1 MVKTEGI
8 TKTELSK
15 MLNVNYINFDKTKVG
30 YNNIDHECVYFN
42 IDIDKVMAGKRNLSK
57 ITFYKVLSII
67 TQNIMYDNRKDIDT
81 LDIDDI
87 DFNEFYSVYDLTMSA
102 EGIKKDFPQCPDGWF
117 YDMDRFI
124 SAFAY
129 CNKDE
134 MLYDMEYI
142 NQMLYMQWIEEKYG

>member
-1 MVKTEGI
+1 M
-8 TKTELSK
+8 
-15 MLNVNYINFDKTKVG
+15 NVYI
-30 YNNIDHECVYFN
+30 
-42 IDIDKVMAGKRNLSK
+42 SP
-57 ITFYKVLSII
+57 
-67 TQNIMYDNRKDIDT
+67 
-81 LDIDDI
+81 
-87 DFNEFYSVYDLTMSA
+87 MSA

-142 NQMLYMQWIEEKYG
+142 NQMLYMQWIEEKCGHKIRYDIKDTYASFILSLKNHIQDKCRDYFSSEKGTFVCDNIVRDAYSQIRDINGAREVFCTNNWTNII